1 MKNVPITLDSK
12 TAAWARVYAVRRNV
26 SLSRFVG
33 ELLRE
38 RTRESREIE
47 QRYRLSWWD
56 STVVGAAQL
65 QNCALLLTEDLQNG
79 AVFGG
84 VTVRSPFTLA
94 VEESRAMYSL
104 PSTAQRHRPRGRPRR
119 EGRGT

>member
-1 MKNVPITLDSK
+1 MKNVTITLDSK
-12 TAAWARVYAVRRNV
+12 TAAWARVYAARRNV

-38 RTRESREIE
+38 RMRESREIE

-65 QNCALLLTEDLQNG
+65 QDCALLHTEDLQNG

-94 VEESRAMYSL
+94 VEESRATYSL
-104 PSTAQRHRPRGRPRR
+104 PSTVQRHRPRGRPRR